1 MDAKSLMPFPGNR
14 TPARRAEDS
23 HPLPMLRREIDQL
36 FDDFFRGFGFP
47 VLADRMPA
55 AMMAPRLDVS
65 ETENEIQIAAEL
77 PGIDEKDV
85 EVTLV
90 DDLLTIRGEKKA
102 ERKQDERNYHLME
115 RSEGMFVRSLRL
127 PFTAEAKEIKASFKD
142 GVLTITIPKPKEV
155 REKVQKIT
163 VARDESGDAQQ
174 VGTNQPQTAAQ
185 PEQSAAQPQ
194 QAAAE

>member
-1 MDAKSLMPFPGNR
+1 
-14 TPARRAEDS
+14 
-23 HPLPMLRREIDQL
+23 MLRREIDQL

-102 ERKQDERNYHLME
+102 ARKQDERDYRLME

-127 PFTAEAKEIKASFKD
+127 PFAAEASEIKASFKD

-163 VARDESGDAQQ
+163 LARNESGDEQQ
-174 VGTNQPQTAAQ
+174 VGTNQPQTAA
-185 PEQSAAQPQ
+185 PPQ